1 MGDPGLVTLH
11 GLGGAIAVV
20 APALGGWLL
29 RYARP
34 IPPHGLVDALYFSQP
49 MVDTWPA
56 HVHCGIPILFP
67 MASKSLV
74 DGVEG
79 RWAWNGQVRELPQH
93 GFARRR
99 PWTVVM
105 RSAAALTMELAD
117 DDETRALYP
126 FAFRHRVTYRVEA
139 ERLVWEQEIENRSAE
154 PMPFSTGFHPYLPVP
169 ITPSG
174 RREDC
179 VVELPAAVRRTTDA
193 RWETYGSM
201 PQTAAR
207 LAVAVDVRDT
217 LLLTQLAE
225 PRLALVDPASNLEIV
240 LDTAG
245 APQFGVVAI
254 WSESPASPSYCI
266 EPWTALPNVFTRD
279 EDDLIRLAP
288 GATFRATMSLAIR
301 PAAQPA

>member
-1 MGDPGLVTLH
+1 MHDADLVTLH
-11 GLGGAIAVV
+11 GLGGGIAVV
-20 APALGGWLL
+20 APKLGGWLL

-34 IPPHGLVDALYFSQP
+34 VAPHGLVDALYFSQP
-49 MVDTWPA
+49 MVDGWPA

-79 RWAWNGQVRELPQH
+79 RWSWNGTVRDLPQH
-93 GFARRR
+93 GFARLR

-105 RSAAALTMELAD
+105 RTAAALTMELRD
-117 DDETRALYP
+117 DDATRPRYP

-154 PMPFSTGFHPYLPVP
+154 PMPFSAGFHPYLPVP
-169 ITPSG
+169 ITAAG
-174 RREDC
+174 RRDDC
-179 VVELPAAVRRTTDA
+179 IVEIPAAVRRTTDA
-193 RWETYGSM
+193 RWETYASM

-217 LLLTQLAE
+217 LLLTQLAT
-225 PRLALVDPASNLEIV
+225 PRLTLVDPASGLEIA

-254 WSESPASPSYCI
+254 WSESTTSPSYCI

-279 EDDLIRLAP
+279 QDDLIRLAP

-301 PAAQPA
+301 AAGQAA